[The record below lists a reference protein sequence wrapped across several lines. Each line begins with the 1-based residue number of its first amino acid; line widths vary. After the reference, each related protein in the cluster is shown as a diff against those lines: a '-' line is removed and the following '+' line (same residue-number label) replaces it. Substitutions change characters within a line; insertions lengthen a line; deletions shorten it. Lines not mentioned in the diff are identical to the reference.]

1 MKPYSRLIMLPCILA
16 FAAVM
21 AIPGMVY
28 GEARVLSYELDEEQ
42 TWTCDL
48 VVDSSWEIDELSAS
62 GTHKLEA
69 ELTYTVTEDN
79 LDNSYDID
87 IDQDNGQITVDDV
100 GPDGISTGSD
110 SIVQEDGRGKIVSQF
125 DHELL
130 FPDDEFDDFYFG
142 ALAEDEGMFV
152 TTAVDVTDTWTQ
164 DLMGTEDSTAETDA
178 VLPFVIMLTMFYVIT
193 TTGRH
198 ILGSVVEEKSSRIV
212 EVLISHVSP
221 LELIT
226 GKLLGL
232 SAIGLA
238 VSGIWFVVAFAG
250 IYMGK
255 IDVTLEP
262 ANAVYF
268 AAYFILGFLFLA
280 SVMIGIG
287 AACGTDKQ
295 ARNLAGYV
303 MLILT
308 ASIVLSPHVVDQPNG
323 AVATWLS
330 FIPITASTTMM
341 LRLACGYEFVPV
353 QHVVGSLLALVAAIV
368 LSTWV
373 AARIFRTGM
382 LLYGKQASVSEI
394 ATWLLRG

>member
-1 MKPYSRLIMLPCILA
+1 MVTTFLVPVLLIGLFYLSHRIKKPRTVFGPEAPVIIADKQGLSTQLTQLIAEHNETAMDDVIDYE
-16 FAAVM
+16 F
-21 AIPGMVY
+21 IEDQ
-28 GEARVLSYELDEEQ
+28 GEPSQ
-42 TWTCDL
+42 
-48 VVDSSWEIDELSAS
+48 
-62 GTHKLEA
+62 G
-69 ELTYTVTEDN
+69 
-79 LDNSYDID
+79 
-87 IDQDNGQITVDDV
+87 VDDLKQLV
-100 GPDGISTGSD
+100 RSGRSRALLVIGAVDRHYEPDA
-110 SIVQEDGRGKIVSQF
+110 VLYVK
-125 DHELL
+125 
-130 FPDDEFDDFYFG
+130 EFDPSHQLLASTIERLLSF
-142 ALAEDEGMFV
+142 ALSERQLETMGYTHDRATKLLRRANVQVVRVG
-152 TTAVDVTDTWTQ
+152 
-164 DLMGTEDSTAETDA
+164 MGTEDSTAETDA

-341 LRLACGYEFVPV
+341 LRLACGYEFVPM

>member
-164 DLMGTEDSTAETDA
+164 DLTVTPYGESSQPVEVSCELIEWTTLDGHNVGKVRRTYTLPVHAVCKTDSNITMDGDLSVIEYVWFDYSNHLLVKIERTTSGTLTLTSSNNPPDDEYDMDSS
-178 VLPFVIMLTMFYVIT
+178 T
-193 TTGRH
+193 TTT
-198 ILGSVVEEKSSRIV
+198 L
-212 EVLISHVSP
+212 VL
-221 LELIT
+221 
-226 GKLLGL
+226 
-232 SAIGLA
+232 
-238 VSGIWFVVAFAG
+238 
-250 IYMGK
+250 
-255 IDVTLEP
+255 
-262 ANAVYF
+262 
-268 AAYFILGFLFLA
+268 
-280 SVMIGIG
+280 
-287 AACGTDKQ
+287 Q
-295 ARNLAGYV
+295 
-303 MLILT
+303 
-308 ASIVLSPHVVDQPNG
+308 
-323 AVATWLS
+323 
-330 FIPITASTTMM
+330 
-341 LRLACGYEFVPV
+341 
-353 QHVVGSLLALVAAIV
+353 
-368 LSTWV
+368 
-373 AARIFRTGM
+373 
-382 LLYGKQASVSEI
+382 
-394 ATWLLRG
+394 